1 MPKLNQRGDRK
12 KSLIFQEI
20 SGTVFM
26 TTGLSDINIL
36 DLHVERAALTGN
48 RSIREAPATA
58 GEIAIVPVDLL
69 SPGDSPRLEGH
80 SAEHVA
86 RLAESDTPLPPILV
100 QRRGM
105 RVIDGMH
112 RLMAAIVKGCET
124 IEVEFFDGTEADA
137 FLRGV
142 QANVSHGL
150 PLTLPDRRAAA
161 ERIIRSHPNLSNR
174 AIAEATGLGR
184 TSVAG
189 LRQRIEPAYESG
201 LRIGKDGRLR
211 PVDSAEGRYRAAQYI
226 EENPQASLREVG
238 KFAGIALGTASDVR
252 RRLLRGEQVLPP
264 AAVKDAVATG
274 EPDARSTSDGI
285 CLDLVSGAQYLGDAV
300 DADDLPQPEAIVAD
314 AARESGIA
322 RRWLKRRS
330 ADRNSVDPEALLIK
344 LLRDPSLRYSDA
356 GRQLLKTLRS
366 NAVISH
372 DRRGLV
378 AALPPHC
385 EVLVRQ
391 LAEHYAQ
398 MWEDLAREL
407 AMLEGTAPSAG
418 PRVAS

>member
-1 MPKLNQRGDRK
+1 
-12 KSLIFQEI
+12 
-20 SGTVFM
+20 M
-26 TTGLSDINIL
+26 TIGLSDVNML
-36 DLHVERAALTGN
+36 DLHAELATLTES

-58 GEIAIVPVDLL
+58 GQIAIVPIDLL

-86 RLAESDTPLPPILV
+86 RLAESDAPLPPILV

-161 ERIIRSHPNLSNR
+161 ERIIRSHPHLSNR

-189 LRQRIEPAYESG
+189 LRQRIEPASESG
-201 LRIGKDGRLR
+201 LRIGKDGRVR

-252 RRLLRGEQVLPP
+252 RRLLRGEQVQPP
-264 AAVKDAVATG
+264 AGVKEAVTAGELDAQSAG
-274 EPDARSTSDGI
+274 DGI
-285 CLDLVSGAQYLGDAV
+285 CLDLVGGTQNPAEAIDT
-300 DADDLPQPEAIVAD
+300 DDLPQPDAIVTD
-314 AARESGIA
+314 AARDAGIA
-322 RRWLKRRS
+322 RRWLKRRA
-330 ADRNSVDPEALLIK
+330 ADRGSVDPEALLIK

-372 DRRGLV
+372 DRRELV

-391 LAEHYAQ
+391 LAEHYAR
-398 MWEDLAREL
+398 MWQDLAREL
-407 AMLEGTAPSAG
+407 AMQEGTAPPAG
-418 PRVAS
+418 PRIAS